1 MDERCAK
8 SPQRK
13 FTSPNPIKGL
23 LSLKQVIP
31 FENHPSARG
40 LMKNENEENKT
51 DKILKKENSDK
62 IKFEKRKSDF
72 EISLNTI
79 DEKIY
84 QNEVYFEKNENYSNH
99 NNLSNSIQ
107 IPKKNALS
115 EKEYEFDKDITSSIQ
130 RNEKSD
136 IIINKFKN
144 FANIK
149 TSNNL
154 ESPEQNNES

>member
-1 MDERCAK
+1 
-8 SPQRK
+8 
-13 FTSPNPIKGL
+13 
-23 LSLKQVIP
+23 
-31 FENHPSARG
+31 
-40 LMKNENEENKT
+40 MKNENEENNS

-79 DEKIY
+79 DEKIF

-99 NNLSNSIQ
+99 NKLSNSIQ

-154 ESPEQNNES
+154 ESPELNNES